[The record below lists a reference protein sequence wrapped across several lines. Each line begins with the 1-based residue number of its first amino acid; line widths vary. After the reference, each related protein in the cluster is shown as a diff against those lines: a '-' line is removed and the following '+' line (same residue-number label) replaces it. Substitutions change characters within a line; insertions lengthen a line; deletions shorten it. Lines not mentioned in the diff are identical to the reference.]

1 MIGFDDFIS
10 QLLEESRIC
19 YEKAKRVEEGFS
31 QDTFIHSSVLLS
43 ISTLESCIN
52 AISEELLIEPYKN
65 EYSIHEQALL
75 LEKDVKFN
83 KGEYQLG
90 NGLRISRTSDRIEY
104 LFYKFSG
111 KKLGSSD
118 LWYFNL
124 KQSIDVRNKLVHPK
138 EYVRITLKQ
147 AETAL
152 SSVIEAINVLYLL
165 IYKKK
170 LPTYNRGL
178 SSKLDLVVN

>member
-1 MIGFDDFIS
+1 MLEFDDFIS

-19 YEKAKRVEEGFS
+19 YEKAKSVEDGFS
-31 QDTFIHSSVLLS
+31 QDTFIHSSLLLS

-65 EYSIHEQALL
+65 EYSVHEQALL
-75 LEKDVKFN
+75 LEKDVKFD
-83 KGEYQLG
+83 KGEYRLG
-90 NGLRISRTSDRIEY
+90 NGLKISKTSDRIEY
-104 LFYKFSG
+104 LYYKFSG
-111 KKLGSSD
+111 KKLGSTD
-118 LWYFNL
+118 LWYCNL

-138 EYVRITLKQ
+138 EYVKITLKQ

-152 SSVIEAINVLYLL
+152 LSVIEAMNVLYLL

-170 LPTYNRGL
+170 LPTYDRGL
-178 SSKLDLVVN
+178 SSKKDLVIN